1 VSITIMILG
10 GVVILIFVGLLAMM
24 FRKSNEVNLTNAGD
38 QKPEWMRSNPP
49 VETLEA
55 TRAEGEGVTLYN
67 ADAGEQLAA
76 PFAEQIEDILRAR
89 LAADPLLSRFK
100 VDLGTAGNNELEF
113 WVNEKKYA
121 SIDELPDE
129 GLKKAVRE
137 TVKSWEDRK

>member
-1 VSITIMILG
+1 MSITIMILG
-10 GVVILIFVGLLAMM
+10 GVVILISVGLFALM
-24 FRKSNEVNLTNAGD
+24 FKKAKEVNLTDSGD
-38 QKPEWMRSNPP
+38 RKPEWMRSNPP

-76 PFAEQIEDILRAR
+76 AFAEQIEDILRAR

-100 VDLGTAGNNELEF
+100 VDLGTAENNELEF

-121 SIDELPDE
+121 SIDQLPDE
-129 GLKKAVRE
+129 
-137 TVKSWEDRK
+137 